1 VLGYLAVERLPDFI
15 RQTKH
20 LNGLIRHDSKD
31 ALSRIELLLSKLEEG
46 ESLKAVDIAA
56 ELTHARLEMYEV
68 LRGTERIEE
77 LCERESESQRS

>member
-1 VLGYLAVERLPDFI
+1 MDRRADFI
-15 RQTKH
+15 TQTKYMA
-20 LNGLIRHDSKD
+20 GLIRHDCKD

-56 ELTHARLEMYEV
+56 ELTEARLEMYEV

-77 LCERESESQRS
+77 LCERESEAQRS